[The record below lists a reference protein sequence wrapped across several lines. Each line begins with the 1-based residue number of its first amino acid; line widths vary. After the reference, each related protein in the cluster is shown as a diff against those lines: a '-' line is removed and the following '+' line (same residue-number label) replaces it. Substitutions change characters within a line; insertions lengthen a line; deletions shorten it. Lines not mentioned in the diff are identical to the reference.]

1 MLELPQQF
9 GKYVL
14 QERIAIGGMAEIFR
28 AHAPGLGG
36 FEKELA
42 IKRLHPRYSDDQD
55 FIRMLVDEARIA
67 VQLSHSNIGQIF
79 DLDREEGLVYI
90 AMEFIDG
97 RDLYRVLKR
106 MAEHDGSLPIEA
118 AVFVAME
125 MCAGLDYAHRKT
137 MVDGTPLEII
147 HRDISPQNILVSWEG
162 EVKIVDFGIAK
173 AAMRAFETESGVIK
187 GKFYY
192 MSPEQ
197 ARGDQLDNRTDIFS
211 TGICLYEMLTGA
223 TLYREEDDVTL
234 LSRVR
239 RAEIDPPTSIRAD
252 IPLDLERIVMKA
264 LARDPRRRYQSAHRF
279 QMALSSFLYSLGRPY
294 SRVQLGHLVR
304 DLFKVDQPHPDL
316 DVEVAY
322 HDRFISRVDYL
333 ENGSSLSS
341 SLLAGASTAI
351 VSPRPEVIPAVPNQ
365 IQVALAHRG
374 DGVYAHDPYAESTL
388 FESGEFEEGP
398 TRAEPTPFADAA
410 EGAMTVYP
418 AHAVDLDDDEET
430 LALPRKDIRAA
441 LAGLAAGGNAD
452 AILGAAALTGRL
464 PETSPFPGPIPG
476 PVPPHAD
483 PALAQIEEMPSS
495 EYQLDMHTGMVTG
508 VYNEPTRIT
517 PLEKGAGAQGPAQG
531 VIVRDSVFQPAL
543 KVGQVPLVYKGL
555 FAVGLAVILL
565 LGGAIS
571 TLAAVLIDKA
581 GAPATP
587 GDSAIAAVDGPRAAP
602 TADPVAAVAPAAPAP
617 RSMEILVAGPESAA
631 VTMGGKRLDTVSS
644 RAAFTDLAVDTAYT
658 LDVTAPNWAPYQSEF
673 VLAADTPS
681 PLQVQLLPRVG
692 QLEIISD
699 PPGATI
705 TVGEKVFAAPTPAT
719 LRELPRTKAYEIRL
733 ELEGYESWT
742 EGVDWD
748 DAERDLKKL
757 EVRLVKL
764 GSEPVAALDP
774 LAVGEDP
781 LAVAAP
787 ESPSG
792 ASPAVAKAKPTRA
805 EARAAER
812 KREARREARLEKERR
827 RKERDRDR
835 LAARDRDRR
844 KPKVAASAGGSGF
857 ISVNARPWGQVWVDG
872 RRAANETPLIRYRV
886 SSGYHTVTVKFPT
899 LGGRKKTKRVFVKPG
914 GSAKVFVTP

>member
-1 MLELPQQF
+1 MIELPQQF

-14 QERIAIGGMAEIFR
+14 QDRIAIGGMAEIFR
-28 AHAPGLGG
+28 ARAPGLGG
-36 FEKELA
+36 FQKTLA

-106 MAEHDGSLPIEA
+106 LAEHDGKIPIEA

-125 MCAGLDYAHRKT
+125 MCAGLDYAHRKA
-137 MVDGTPLEII
+137 MVDGTPLQII

-197 ARGDQLDNRTDIFS
+197 ARGDQLDHRTDIFS
-211 TGICLYEMLTGA
+211 TGICLYEMLTGT

-239 RAEIDPPTSIRAD
+239 RAEIDPPTTIRGD

-294 SRVQLGHLVR
+294 NRVQLGHFVR
-304 DLFKVDQPHPDL
+304 DLFQVDQPHPDL

-333 ENGSSLSS
+333 EDGASLSS
-341 SLLAGASTAI
+341 SLMDGNGASTAI
-351 VSPRPEVIPAVPNQ
+351 VREREAVVPAAPGHV
-365 IQVALAHRG
+365 QVALPHRG
-374 DGVYAHDPYAESTL
+374 GGVYAHDPYAESTL
-388 FESGEFEEGP
+388 FESGEFEDGP
-398 TRAEPTPFADAA
+398 TRAESTPFGNGAD
-410 EGAMTVYP
+410 GAPALTVYP
-418 AHAVDLDDDEET
+418 ANAVDLDDDEET

-441 LAGLAAGGNAD
+441 LADLAAGGNGSLVAPP
-452 AILGAAALTGRL
+452 GHL
-464 PETSPFPGPIPG
+464 PETSPFPGPIP
-476 PVPPHAD
+476 PSPPRGHG
-483 PALAQIEEMPSS
+483 LAEIEELPSS
-495 EYQLDMHTGMVTG
+495 EFDLEMHTGMVTG

-517 PLEKGAGAQGPAQG
+517 ELEKGAAPEGPADG
-531 VIVRDSVFQPAL
+531 VIVRESVFMPAATDA
-543 KVGQVPLVYKGL
+543 VPLVYKGI
-555 FAVGLAVILL
+555 FALGLCVILM

-581 GAPATP
+581 GGPAAADETVV
-587 GDSAIAAVDGPRAAP
+587 AAVDAP
-602 TADPVAAVAPAAPAP
+602 GEPETAPKADTPPPAP
-617 RSMEILVAGPESAA
+617 VKREMEILVTGPDAA
-631 VTMGGKRLDTVSS
+631 SVSMGGKRVDTVSS
-644 RAAFTDLAVDTAYT
+644 RAAFQDLEVDKTYT
-658 LDVTAPNWAPYQSEF
+658 LEVSAPNWAPYQSEF
-673 VLAADTPS
+673 VLASDTPS
-681 PLQVQLLPRVG
+681 PVQVELRPRVG

-699 PPGATI
+699 PPGAAI
-705 TVGEKVFAAPTPAT
+705 LVGERRFAAPTPAT
-719 LRELPRTKAYEIRL
+719 LRELPRTKKFEIRL

-742 EGVDWD
+742 EGVEWE

-764 GSEPVAALDP
+764 GTDPVADAAGDP
-774 LAVGEDP
+774 IADANP
-781 LAVAAP
+781 RAAAP
-787 ESPSG
+787 PRSDPPVVVAVKSTKQPSRTD
-792 ASPAVAKAKPTRA
+792 AREAK
-805 EARAAER
+805 R

-827 RKERDRDR
+827 RKERDRAR
-835 LAARDRDRR
+835 REARDRRSPRDT
-844 KPKVAASAGGSGF
+844 PAGGSGY

-872 RRAANETPLIRYRV
+872 RRAANETPLIKYRV
-886 SSGYHTVTVKFPT
+886 ASGYHTVTVKFPT

-914 GSAKVFVTP
+914 GSSKVFVTP